1 MTTIVIPPD
10 LEAVILEEADRRGM
24 APETLAVDGLRRL
37 FASPEP
43 GAELVGGGSLFD
55 FLDGYAGTVNG
66 TSEAFSEEGGRRFAN
81 ALAEKHEQ
89 GRL

>member
-10 LEAVILEEADRRGM
+10 LEDAILEEADRRGI
-24 APETLAVDGLRRL
+24 APEAVAVDGLRRL
-37 FASPEP
+37 FATPGP

-55 FLDGYAGTVNG
+55 FLDGYTGKVNG
-66 TSEAFSEEGGRRFAN
+66 TSEAFSEECGGRFADG
-81 ALAEKHEQ
+81 LAEKYER